1 MCLENND
8 NFDSSEEVQRGSNR
22 GQEIGRVGV
31 SSVLDMPSLGLII
44 PGVIIARETTV
55 PAIQ

>member
-1 MCLENND
+1 MCLENDD
-8 NFDSSEEVQRGSNR
+8 NFDSSEEVQRGSNW
-22 GQEIGRVGV
+22 GQERGRVGV

-44 PGVIIARETTV
+44 PRVIARESTV